1 MLVDHWRRLMAWL
14 DEKNAFDGDAGHVFV
29 HEKPEQLKSITCGL
43 AGTGKSY
50 ILRRFVQTIESLR
63 HGPSSM
69 VMITAPTGV
78 AAKGGNGT
86 TNHRGFGL
94 RRTDGEDDF
103 GGNDRREDP
112 EGDRQ
117 FTDAMLA
124 L

>member
-1 MLVDHWRRLMAWL
+1 L
-14 DEKNAFDGDAGHVFV
+14 
-29 HEKPEQLKSITCGL
+29 HEKPEQLKSITYGL

-50 ILRRFVQTIESLR
+50 ILRGFVQTIESLR
-63 HGPSSM
+63 HGSSSM

-78 AAKGGNGT
+78 AAKGANGT

-94 RRTDGEDDF
+94 RRTDDEDDF

-112 EGDRQ
+112 EVDRQ
-117 FTDAMLA
+117 FTDAMLV